1 MQDCKKKR
9 QRSLKVNCNKKA
21 SDVELF
27 ANVPSS
33 IITQAKP
40 LAWYNE
46 EKGFTKEL
54 LVSIDE
60 DSISL
65 NHEVNKRS
73 LSASGFS
80 PKKDDYK
87 TLNYK

>member
-1 MQDCKKKR
+1 MNTCKKKR
-9 QRSLKVNCNKKA
+9 QKSLRVNCNKA

-33 IITQAKP
+33 IITQAQP

-46 EKGFTKEL
+46 DKGFTKEL

-60 DSISL
+60 DSVFMRRELS
-65 NHEVNKRS
+65 KRS
-73 LSASGFS
+73 LSASGTS
-80 PKKDDYK
+80 PKKEDY
-87 TLNYK
+87 